1 MIDVPS
7 DESLVNTQGQPP
19 KKSAAPRIIV
29 FLLFLVAL
37 AFGLWAFGDQ
47 LSLSKLAARESAFRQ
62 YQVHHPILVYLVAF
76 LIYVTVT
83 GMSLPGATAMTL
95 LIGWL
100 FGFWRGLVLVSF
112 GSTTGATVAFLLS
125 RYLLQQSITRRFGS
139 RLEPFNDALRRE
151 GAFYLFSLRLI
162 PAVPFFVINAVMGLT
177 PIRARTFFWVSQIG
191 MLPGTAVYVYA
202 GASVPNLQTLAD
214 KGINAIFTP
223 SQMTQILGAFVM
235 LGVFPLVVRAIMKRL
250 TRNRISGVQ
259 AADVPH
265 STTP

>member
-1 MIDVPS
+1 MTDEPS
-7 DESLVNTQGQPP
+7 NESQVSTQGQQP

-29 FLLFLVAL
+29 CVLFLSVL
-37 AFGLWAFGDQ
+37 AFGLWAFGDR
-47 LSLSKLAARESAFRQ
+47 LSLSKLAAQESAFRQ
-62 YQVHHPILVYLVAF
+62 YQVDHPILVYLVAF

-83 GMSLPGATAMTL
+83 GMSFPGATAMTL
-95 LIGWL
+95 LVGWL

-125 RYLLQQSITRRFGS
+125 RYLLQQSINRRFGS
-139 RLEPFNDALRRE
+139 RLESFNDALRRE

-202 GASVPNLQTLAD
+202 GSSVPNLQTLAD

-235 LGVFPLVVRAIMKRL
+235 LGLFPLIVRATMKRMSH
-250 TRNRISGVQ
+250 NRISDVP
-259 AADVPH
+259 ATEVPH

>member
-1 MIDVPS
+1 MTDARPA
-7 DESLVNTQGQPP
+7 ESLMIEHEQPP

-29 FLLFLVAL
+29 CVLFLSAL
-37 AFGLWAFGDQ
+37 AFGLWTFGDQ
-47 LSLSKLAARESAFRQ
+47 LSLSKLAAQESAFRQ
-62 YQVHHPILVYLVAF
+62 YQVDHPILVYLVAF
-76 LIYVTVT
+76 LIYVAVT

-125 RYLLQQSITRRFGS
+125 RYLLQQSINRRFGS
-139 RLEPFNDALRRE
+139 RLESFNEALHRE

-177 PIRARTFFWVSQIG
+177 PIRARTFFWVSQLG

-202 GASVPNLQTLAD
+202 GSRVPNLQTLAD

-223 SQMTQILGAFVM
+223 GQMTQILGAFLM
-235 LGVFPLVVRAIMKRL
+235 LGLFPLVVRKVMKRL
-250 TRNRISGVQ
+250 SMENPR
-259 AADVPH
+259 
-265 STTP
+265 